1 VIPTNAVVSI
11 SRMVYDATTKQ
22 NTPTVVATLVP
33 VSLIPVESLLR
44 PELIAG
50 EAAAAFNYR
59 FFCAAWVDVRD
70 GDTLQGY
77 NPTSLA
83 VAPILQVQH
92 VAVHSPATNLF
103 AYRSAM
109 VKVMQP

>member
-1 VIPTNAVVSI
+1 
-11 SRMVYDATTKQ
+11 M
-22 NTPTVVATLVP
+22 
-33 VSLIPVESLLR
+33 
-44 PELIAG
+44 
-50 EAAAAFNYR
+50 
-59 FFCAAWVDVRD
+59 RD